1 MIGPDRPEASPPHAA
16 VTRRLLLCT
25 GLTGLTALLPGC
37 AVLGNE
43 MPLRVNLVGIDPLPG
58 EGLEWRFMARLR
70 LQNPSEQSFDFDG
83 LSLDIELRRLPFAS
97 GVSSQRGSLPRFGEL
112 VLGVPVTVPAG
123 ALVRQGLSLLRR
135 GGEVGRIAYAVRGR
149 LGGNFI
155 GGMTGATRF
164 EAQGEIDWPPGPPAS
179 GTPGTPGTPRTLSPA
194 IPPAAS
200 SNRS

>member
-1 MIGPDRPEASPPHAA
+1 LFTGWAA
-16 VTRRLLLCT
+16 
-25 GLTGLTALLPGC
+25 LTGLTALLPGC
-37 AVLGNE
+37 ALFGNQT
-43 MPLRVNLVGIDPLPG
+43 PLRVNLVGIDPLPG

-97 GVSSQRGSLPRFGEL
+97 GVSSQRGRLPRFGEL

-123 ALVRQGLSLLRR
+123 ALVRQGLSLLRS
-135 GGEVGRIAYAVRGR
+135 GGEVGRIAYEVSGR

-164 EAQGEIDWPPGPPAS
+164 EAQGEIDWPPGSTAPGTPGS
-179 GTPGTPGTPRTLSPA
+179 SRTPGTPGTP
-194 IPPAAS
+194 IPPPPAGTT
-200 SNRS
+200 RS